1 MRRTTRPGAS
11 AARLPKEGY
20 ASPAE
25 HRVEM
30 STWLW
35 VAVAGAGL
43 VVLSTAVSLAVA
55 SLLGRITRQE
65 EADLIEAELWSITS
79 LSREQSEDELEP
91 EVRQRAPSTLSTRRS
106 HH

>member
-1 MRRTTRPGAS
+1 
-11 AARLPKEGY
+11 
-20 ASPAE
+20 
-25 HRVEM
+25 M

-79 LSREQSEDELEP
+79 LSREQSEDELVP

>member
-1 MRRTTRPGAS
+1 
-11 AARLPKEGY
+11 
-20 ASPAE
+20 
-25 HRVEM
+25 M

-55 SLLGRITRQE
+55 SLLGRITRQD

-79 LSREQSEDELEP
+79 LRREQSEEELEPEP

-106 HH
+106 RH